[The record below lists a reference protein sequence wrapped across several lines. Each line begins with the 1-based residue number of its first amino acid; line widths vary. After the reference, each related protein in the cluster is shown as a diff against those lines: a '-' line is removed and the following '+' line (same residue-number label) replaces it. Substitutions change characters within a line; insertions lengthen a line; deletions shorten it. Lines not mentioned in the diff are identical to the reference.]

1 MRHKG
6 VRRRANGQ
14 PYGRDWYSSFLSV
27 QVPFRRYILVSVVC
41 RKSSG
46 FVRFTRIMTEG
57 RDAPGEM
64 VDEAE
69 EPVRRSKGVVR
80 EDRRQSGP
88 GGPLPAS
95 GEGQVI
101 TRDCVD

>member
-1 MRHKG
+1 
-6 VRRRANGQ
+6 
-14 PYGRDWYSSFLSV
+14 
-27 QVPFRRYILVSVVC
+27 
-41 RKSSG
+41 
-46 FVRFTRIMTEG
+46 MTEG

-88 GGPLPAS
+88 AGPLPAS
-95 GEGQVI
+95 SEGQVI